1 MIQINVPTV
10 SKGGANLGTGSV
22 LNINVNIITRK
33 ELVNGVI
40 EVKYDVGFD
49 SNIYENF
56 AKWRSGVNSE
66 VIVRGDMV
74 QYPVSYY
81 LRDVPL
87 ASLSADVLQ
96 GLYKDIIENGTVE
109 YPGIGVGNATII
121 PA

>member
-1 MIQINVPTV
+1 M
-10 SKGGANLGTGSV
+10 
-22 LNINVNIITRK
+22 
-33 ELVNGVI
+33 NGVI